1 MKYLRHL
8 GILCGLALAVVL
20 GQHAAVLHDLG
31 HVTGQWSHRQ
41 DSKPAPTKCDECGL
55 AAELS
60 SALGTTAIAVPFVA
74 SVSPRPVARPDLGVH
89 TATRIAFES
98 RAPPTLL

>member
-1 MKYLRHL
+1 MKSLRHL
-8 GILCGLALAVVL
+8 GILCGLALAVVM
-20 GQHAAVLHDLG
+20 GQQAAVLHDLG
-31 HVTGQWSHRQ
+31 HATGQWSHKQ
-41 DSKPAPTKCDECGL
+41 DSKPAPSKCDECGL

-74 SVSPRPVARPDLGVH
+74 SASPRPVARPDLGVH
-89 TATRIAFES
+89 TATRLAFQS